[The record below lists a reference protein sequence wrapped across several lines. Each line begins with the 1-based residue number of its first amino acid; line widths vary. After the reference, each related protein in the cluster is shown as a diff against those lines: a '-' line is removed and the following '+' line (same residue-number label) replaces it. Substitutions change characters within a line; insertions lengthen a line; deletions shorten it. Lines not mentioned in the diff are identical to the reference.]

1 MVMTENLAH
10 ILVFKTNINNGND
23 KPLLEQTMAAIVA
36 IEEWS
41 IDVEDVD
48 RVLRVVSHE
57 TGPQEIINKVRA
69 LGFECQELE

>member
-10 ILVFKTNINNGND
+10 ILVFKTNIMDGND
-23 KPLLEQTMAAIVA
+23 KLLLEQTMSVLGT

-41 IDVEDVD
+41 IDLEDVD

-57 TGPQEIINKVRA
+57 TGPEEIITKVRA
-69 LGFECQELE
+69 LGFECRELE